1 MSLFGIAPGFG
12 ASTLANLTGT
22 GALAGGGA
30 AGGAAAGA
38 GALAGLGPVLLANA
52 GLNFLGNVVGGN
64 SQAQAQAQQTQ
75 LQGLFT
81 KLAPINTR
89 LTYAGQELMAN
100 LAPYLGAEAAQTNL
114 IGQSVYDMFTGA
126 RSKES
131 QMAGLQTGIASQLAG
146 AAIGQQ
152 EMAAKGRTALEL
164 LGGETQ
170 ADLAKKGADVL
181 GLQYTNLAKGI
192 TDVGTSA
199 ANTRNAQVLAQTQAN
214 LDIGKN
220 LALLK
225 GQGEKELAMRREAR
239 GAALG
244 AGGFA

>member
-1 MSLFGIAPGFG
+1 MAMAPLALG
-12 ASTLANLTGT
+12 AINA
-22 GALAGGGA
+22 A
-30 AGGAAAGA
+30 AGTGAAAG
-38 GALAGLGPVLLANA
+38 GLGSTLGGIGMLAGGLGSAF
-52 GLNFLGNVVGGN
+52 GSIFGGGGS
-64 SQAQAQAQQTQ
+64 SQPADYSALYAQ
-75 LQGLFT
+75 
-81 KLAPINTR
+81 LAPINTR

-100 LAPYLGAEAAQTNL
+100 MAPYLGAEAAQTNL

-152 EMAAKGRTALEL
+152 EMAAKGRTAMEL

-192 TDVGTSA
+192 TDVGTNA

-225 GQGEKELAMRREAR
+225 GQGEKELALRREAR

>member
-1 MSLFGIAPGFG
+1 MAVAPLALG
-12 ASTLANLTGT
+12 AINA
-22 GALAGGGA
+22 AAGGGA
-30 AGGAAAGA
+30 A
-38 GALAGLGPVLLANA
+38 AGLGSTLGGIGMLAG
-52 GLNFLGNVVGGN
+52 GLGSAFGSIFGGGS
-64 SQAQAQAQQTQ
+64 SQPADYSSLYAQ
-75 LQGLFT
+75 
-81 KLAPINTR
+81 LAPINTR

-100 LAPYLGAEAAQTNL
+100 MAPYLGAEAAQTNL
-114 IGQSVYDMFTGA
+114 IGQSIYDMFTGA

-131 QMAGLQTGIASQLAG
+131 QMAGVMTGYTAGLGQALTDVQKTAAMGRVATQL
-146 AAIGQQ
+146 
-152 EMAAKGRTALEL
+152 KGMEA
-164 LGGETQ
+164 Q
-170 ADLAKKGADVL
+170 ADLVKKGADVL

-192 TDVGTSA
+192 TDVGTNA

-225 GQGEKELAMRREAR
+225 GQGEKELALRREAR

>member
-1 MSLFGIAPGFG
+1 MAMAPLALG
-12 ASTLANLTGT
+12 AINA
-22 GALAGGGA
+22 GA

-38 GALAGLGPVLLANA
+38 GALAGLGPFMLANA
-52 GLNFLGNVVGGN
+52 GLNFLGSAIGGN
-64 SQAQAQAQQTQ
+64 SQAQAQAAQTE
-75 LQGLFT
+75 LQGLYT

-131 QMAGLQTGIASQLAG
+131 QMAGALTGPMMKFAEE
-146 AAIGQQ
+146 AIGQQ
-152 EMAAKGRTALEL
+152 GLAAKGRTALEL

>member
-1 MSLFGIAPGFG
+1 MPLLAGAGVPGITA
-12 ASTLANLTGT
+12 AAGT
-22 GALAGGGA
+22 GAAAAGGLGSTLGGIGMLAGGLGSA
-30 AGGAAAGA
+30 FGSIFGG
-38 GALAGLGPVLLANA
+38 
-52 GLNFLGNVVGGN
+52 GGS
-64 SQAQAQAQQTQ
+64 SQPADYSSLYAQ
-75 LQGLFT
+75 
-81 KLAPINTR
+81 LAPINTR

-100 LAPYLGAEAAQTNL
+100 MAPYLGAEAAQTNL
-114 IGQSVYDMFTGA
+114 IGQSIYDMFTGA

-131 QMAGLQTGIASQLAG
+131 QMAGVQTAMALGKGQALTDVEKT
-146 AAIGQQ
+146 AAMGRV
-152 EMAAKGRTALEL
+152 ATGLKGM
-164 LGGETQ
+164 ETQ
-170 ADLAKKGADVL
+170 AKLAEKGADVL

-225 GQGEKELAMRREAR
+225 GQGELEFAKRREAR

>member
-1 MSLFGIAPGFG
+1 
-12 ASTLANLTGT
+12 
-22 GALAGGGA
+22 
-30 AGGAAAGA
+30 
-38 GALAGLGPVLLANA
+38 
-52 GLNFLGNVVGGN
+52 
-64 SQAQAQAQQTQ
+64 
-75 LQGLFT
+75 
-81 KLAPINTR
+81 
-89 LTYAGQELMAN
+89 MAN

-131 QMAGLQTGIASQLAG
+131 QMAGALTGPMMKFAEE
-146 AAIGQQ
+146 AIGQQ
-152 EMAAKGRTALEL
+152 GLAAKGRTALEL

-170 ADLAKKGADVL
+170 ADLAKKGADIR
-181 GLQYTNLAKGI
+181 GLQATNLAKGI
-192 TDVGTSA
+192 TDVGISA
-199 ANTRNAQVLAQTQAN
+199 ANTRNAQVLANMQAN
-214 LDIGKN
+214 LDVGKN

>member
-1 MSLFGIAPGFG
+1 MAMAPLALG
-12 ASTLANLTGT
+12 AINA
-22 GALAGGGA
+22 A
-30 AGGAAAGA
+30 AGTGAAAG
-38 GALAGLGPVLLANA
+38 GLGSTLGGIGMLAGGLGSAF
-52 GLNFLGNVVGGN
+52 GSIFGGGGS
-64 SQAQAQAQQTQ
+64 SQPADYSALYAQ
-75 LQGLFT
+75 
-81 KLAPINTR
+81 LAPINTR

-100 LAPYLGAEAAQTNL
+100 MAPYLGAEAAQTNL
-114 IGQSVYDMFTGA
+114 ISQSVYDMFTGA

-152 EMAAKGRTALEL
+152 EMAAKGRTAMEL

-192 TDVGTSA
+192 TDVGTNA

-225 GQGEKELAMRREAR
+225 GQGEKELALRREAR

>member
-1 MSLFGIAPGFG
+1 MSQAP
-12 ASTLANLTGT
+12 L
-22 GALAGGGA
+22 ALAAINAGA
-30 AGGAAAGA
+30 AGGTAAGA
-38 GALAGLGPVLLANA
+38 GALAGLGPFMLAGA
-52 GLNFLGNVVGGN
+52 GLNFLGSAIGGN
-64 SQAQAQAQQTQ
+64 SQAQAQAAQTE
-75 LQGLFT
+75 LQGLYT

-131 QMAGLQTGIASQLAG
+131 QMAGALTGPMMKFAEE
-146 AAIGQQ
+146 AIGQQ
-152 EMAAKGRTALEL
+152 GLAAKGRTALEL

>member
-1 MSLFGIAPGFG
+1 MAVAPLALG
-12 ASTLANLTGT
+12 AINA
-22 GALAGGGA
+22 AAGGGA
-30 AGGAAAGA
+30 AAGLGSTLAGA
-38 GALAGLGPVLLANA
+38 GMLAGGLGSAF
-52 GLNFLGNVVGGN
+52 GSIFGGR
-64 SQAQAQAQQTQ
+64 SAQPADYSSLYAQ
-75 LQGLFT
+75 
-81 KLAPINTR
+81 LAPINTR

-100 LAPYLGAEAAQTNL
+100 MAPYLGAEAAQTNL
-114 IGQSVYDMFTGA
+114 IGQSIYDMFTGA

-131 QMAGLQTGIASQLAG
+131 QMAGLQTGISSQLAG

-170 ADLAKKGADVL
+170 AKLAEKGADVL

-225 GQGEKELAMRREAR
+225 GQGEKELALRREAR

>member
-1 MSLFGIAPGFG
+1 MAVAPLALG
-12 ASTLANLTGT
+12 AINA
-22 GALAGGGA
+22 AAGGGA
-30 AGGAAAGA
+30 A
-38 GALAGLGPVLLANA
+38 AGLGSTLGGIGMLAG
-52 GLNFLGNVVGGN
+52 GLGSAFGSIFGGGGS
-64 SQAQAQAQQTQ
+64 SQPADYSSLYAQ
-75 LQGLFT
+75 
-81 KLAPINTR
+81 LAPINTR
-89 LTYAGQELMAN
+89 LTYAGQELMAM
-100 LAPYLGAEAAQTNL
+100 LGNYGGTKATQTNL

-152 EMAAKGRTALEL
+152 EMAAKGRTAMEL

-170 ADLAKKGADVL
+170 AKLAEKGADVL

-225 GQGEKELAMRREAR
+225 GQGELEFAKRREAR

>member
-1 MSLFGIAPGFG
+1 MAMAPLALG
-12 ASTLANLTGT
+12 AINA
-22 GALAGGGA
+22 AAGGGA
-30 AGGAAAGA
+30 A
-38 GALAGLGPVLLANA
+38 AGLGSTLGGIGMLAG
-52 GLNFLGNVVGGN
+52 GLGSAFGSIFGGGGS
-64 SQAQAQAQQTQ
+64 SQPADYSALYAR
-75 LQGLFT
+75 
-81 KLAPINTR
+81 LAPINTR

-100 LAPYLGAEAAQTNL
+100 MAPYLGAEAAQTNL
-114 IGQSVYDMFTGA
+114 IGQSIYDMFTGA

-152 EMAAKGRTALEL
+152 EMAAKGRTAMEL

-170 ADLAKKGADVL
+170 AALAKKGADVL

-199 ANTRNAQVLAQTQAN
+199 ANTRNAQVLAQTQTN

>member
-1 MSLFGIAPGFG
+1 MPIP
-12 ASTLANLTGT
+12 
-22 GALAGGGA
+22 ALIPAAGLGSAAIGSA
-30 AGGAAAGA
+30 FAATPALAGGAAAAGGLGA
-38 GALAGLGPVLLANA
+38 TLGGIGTLAGGLGSAF
-52 GLNFLGNVVGGN
+52 GSIFGGGRS
-64 SQAQAQAQQTQ
+64 SQQPQQPADYSSLYAQ
-75 LQGLFT
+75 
-81 KLAPINTR
+81 LAPINTQ

-100 LAPYLGAEAAQTNL
+100 MAPYLGAQAAQTNL

-126 RSKES
+126 RSKEN
-131 QMAGLQTGIASQLAG
+131 QMAGLMTGISSQLAG

-170 ADLAKKGADVL
+170 ADLTKKGADVL

-192 TDVGTSA
+192 TDVGTNA

-225 GQGEKELAMRREAR
+225 GQGNLHFAKQRSDRA
-239 GAALG
+239 AALG

>member
-1 MSLFGIAPGFG
+1 MPLPAFG
-12 ASTLANLTGT
+12 TLAAMPLLAGAGVPGITAAAGT
-22 GALAGGGA
+22 GAAAAGGLGSTLGGIGMLAGGLGSA
-30 AGGAAAGA
+30 FGSIFGG
-38 GALAGLGPVLLANA
+38 
-52 GLNFLGNVVGGN
+52 GGS
-64 SQAQAQAQQTQ
+64 SQPADYSSLYAQ
-75 LQGLFT
+75 
-81 KLAPINTR
+81 LAPINTR

-100 LAPYLGAEAAQTNL
+100 MAPYFGAEAAQTNL

-225 GQGEKELAMRREAR
+225 GQGEKELALRREAR

>member
-1 MSLFGIAPGFG
+1 MAMAPLALG
-12 ASTLANLTGT
+12 AINA
-22 GALAGGGA
+22 GA

-131 QMAGLQTGIASQLAG
+131 QMAGALTGPMMKFAEE
-146 AAIGQQ
+146 AIGQQ
-152 EMAAKGRTALEL
+152 GLAAKLRTAAE
-164 LGGETQ
+164 GKAFETQ
-170 ADLAKKGADVL
+170 AGLVEKGADAL
-181 GLQYTNLAKGI
+181 GLQYTNLAKGL
-192 TDVGTSA
+192 TDVGTNA

-220 LALLK
+220 LALIK
-225 GQGEKELAMRREAR
+225 GQGEREEMHRRSAR
-239 GAALG
+239 AAALS
-244 AGGFA
+244 AGNFA

>member
-1 MSLFGIAPGFG
+1 MAMAPLALG
-12 ASTLANLTGT
+12 AINA
-22 GALAGGGA
+22 GA

-38 GALAGLGPVLLANA
+38 GALAGLGPFMLAGA
-52 GLNFLGNVVGGN
+52 GLNFLGSAIGGN
-64 SQAQAQAQQTQ
+64 SQAQAQAAQTK
-75 LQGLFT
+75 LQGLYT

-131 QMAGLQTGIASQLAG
+131 QMAGALTGPMMKFAEE
-146 AAIGQQ
+146 AIGQQ
-152 EMAAKGRTALEL
+152 GLAAKGRTALEL

-220 LALLK
+220 LAF
-225 GQGEKELAMRREAR
+225 ERAR
-239 GAALG
+239 GEREEMHRRSARAAALN

>member
-1 MSLFGIAPGFG
+1 MAMAPLALG
-12 ASTLANLTGT
+12 AINA
-22 GALAGGGA
+22 GA

-38 GALAGLGPVLLANA
+38 GALAGLGPFMLAGA
-52 GLNFLGNVVGGN
+52 GLNFLGSAIGGN
-64 SQAQAQAQQTQ
+64 SQAQAQAAQTE
-75 LQGLFT
+75 LQGLYT

-131 QMAGLQTGIASQLAG
+131 QMAGALTGPMMKFAEE
-146 AAIGQQ
+146 AIGQQ
-152 EMAAKGRTALEL
+152 GLAAKGRTALEL

-170 ADLAKKGADVL
+170 ADLAKKGADIR
-181 GLQYTNLAKGI
+181 GLQATNLAKGI
-192 TDVGTSA
+192 TDVGISA
-199 ANTRNAQVLAQTQAN
+199 ANTRNAQVLANMQAN
-214 LDIGKN
+214 LDVGKN